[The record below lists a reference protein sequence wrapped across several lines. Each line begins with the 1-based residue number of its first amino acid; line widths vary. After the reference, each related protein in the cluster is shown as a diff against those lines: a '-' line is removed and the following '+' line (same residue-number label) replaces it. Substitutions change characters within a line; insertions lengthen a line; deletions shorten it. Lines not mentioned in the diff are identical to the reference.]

1 MLVETSYV
9 CLILRHVAL
18 SNASIL
24 LLLIMWHLHG
34 HREWFTPGIQ
44 ELALQVVLL
53 NNTTDQRSVTCGVT
67 FLSFNTSELSEM
79 CLYLLWKISMLG
91 ALWE

>member
-24 LLLIMWHLHG
+24 LLLISHGGIYMDTGNGSHL
-34 HREWFTPGIQ
+34 EF
-44 ELALQVVLL
+44 
-53 NNTTDQRSVTCGVT
+53 RS
-67 FLSFNTSELSEM
+67 
-79 CLYLLWKISMLG
+79 
-91 ALWE
+91 